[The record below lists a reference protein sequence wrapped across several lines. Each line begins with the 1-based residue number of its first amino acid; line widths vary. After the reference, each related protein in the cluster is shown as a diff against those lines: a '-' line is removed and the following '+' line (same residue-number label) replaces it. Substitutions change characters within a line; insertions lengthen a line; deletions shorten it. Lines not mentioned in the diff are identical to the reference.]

1 VDKKLTYISLF
12 SSAGVGCYG
21 FKINGFDCIIT
32 SELIERRL
40 NVQKCNKK
48 CKYESGYIL
57 GDITEEN
64 IKNKAFNEISQFKA
78 KENIKEVDVVIAT
91 PPCQGMSVAN
101 HKKTDTEIKRN
112 SLVVE
117 AIEMVKRINPRF
129 FIFEN
134 VQAFMKTNC
143 YDHGV
148 KKKIEQ
154 AINEN
159 LSQDYEY
166 VHQILNF
173 KNYGA
178 NSSRTRALVIG
189 VRKDLVNII
198 TPIELF
204 PDLEEEKS
212 LRQLIY
218 NLPRLKEMGEIHE
231 DDIYHQFKSYSASMR
246 NWINDLCEG
255 ESAFDNK
262 ELARKPH
269 KLVNGEIVVNVN
281 KNGDKYK
288 RQTWDKV
295 APCIHTRNDILASQ
309 NTVHPEDDRVFSIRE
324 LMILM
329 NIPKEF
335 KWVMED
341 EHELNKLPLE
351 DKKKFL
357 RKNEINIRQSIG
369 EAVPTIILDNVA
381 SKIKRVLTEN
391 NPDDRTLKKL
401 INNYHLED
409 IDKLHD
415 YIDLNPENLS
425 FNSLSR
431 LAELSNSLQTETA
444 AYYTDKNTLLTIFNN
459 LPDIPKN
466 KVHILEPSVGTGNFI
481 PFIIKKYE
489 KCEQLTID
497 VCDINENS
505 IKILKLLLSKM
516 KIPKNVRI
524 NFICNDFL
532 KHNFNC
538 RYDLIIGNPPF
549 LKLKD
554 SQLLKE
560 YRNIVG
566 DNVAKN
572 TSALFLNKSLLMSD
586 NIAMILPK
594 YFLHNED
601 FKICREKSNNYAIKT
616 IIDFGEKGFKGV
628 LIETICLI
636 ISTVDK
642 RGKTTCISITHNLK
656 NILKQS
662 ILSDERFPN
671 WMLYRNDFFDN
682 VCKRMKFGIFR
693 CFRDRQITKNMLK
706 KSAKIWVIK
715 SRNVQTDGSG
725 IEHIA
730 GYDSFIDEKNID
742 DLNVSKYL
750 DRDDVYLCPNMTYY
764 PRVVRKPKGTLVNGS
779 VAILE
784 LNDDEK
790 VTDEDLKYFST
801 DEFWKFYAIAR
812 NLSTRSLN
820 IDNTSIYYFGKR
832 V

>member
-1 VDKKLTYISLF
+1 
-12 SSAGVGCYG
+12 
-21 FKINGFDCIIT
+21 
-32 SELIERRL
+32 
-40 NVQKCNKK
+40 
-48 CKYESGYIL
+48 
-57 GDITEEN
+57 
-64 IKNKAFNEISQFKA
+64 
-78 KENIKEVDVVIAT
+78 
-91 PPCQGMSVAN
+91 
-101 HKKTDTEIKRN
+101 
-112 SLVVE
+112 
-117 AIEMVKRINPRF
+117 
-129 FIFEN
+129 
-134 VQAFMKTNC
+134 
-143 YDHGV
+143 
-148 KKKIEQ
+148 
-154 AINEN
+154 
-159 LSQDYEY
+159 
-166 VHQILNF
+166 
-173 KNYGA
+173 
-178 NSSRTRALVIG
+178 
-189 VRKDLVNII
+189 
-198 TPIELF
+198 
-204 PDLEEEKS
+204 
-212 LRQLIY
+212 
-218 NLPRLKEMGEIHE
+218 
-231 DDIYHQFKSYSASMR
+231 
-246 NWINDLCEG
+246 
-255 ESAFDNK
+255 
-262 ELARKPH
+262 
-269 KLVNGEIVVNVN
+269 
-281 KNGDKYK
+281 
-288 RQTWDKV
+288 
-295 APCIHTRNDILASQ
+295 
-309 NTVHPEDDRVFSIRE
+309 
-324 LMILM
+324 MILM

-489 KCEQLTID
+489 RCEQLTID

-642 RGKTTCISITHNLK
+642 EE
-656 NILKQS
+656 KQHVFLLHT
-662 ILSDERFPN
+662 I
-671 WMLYRNDFFDN
+671 
-682 VCKRMKFGIFR
+682 
-693 CFRDRQITKNMLK
+693 
-706 KSAKIWVIK
+706 
-715 SRNVQTDGSG
+715 
-725 IEHIA
+725 
-730 GYDSFIDEKNID
+730 
-742 DLNVSKYL
+742 
-750 DRDDVYLCPNMTYY
+750 
-764 PRVVRKPKGTLVNGS
+764 
-779 VAILE
+779 
-784 LNDDEK
+784 
-790 VTDEDLKYFST
+790 
-801 DEFWKFYAIAR
+801 
-812 NLSTRSLN
+812 
-820 IDNTSIYYFGKR
+820 
-832 V
+832 

>member
-1 VDKKLTYISLF
+1 
-12 SSAGVGCYG
+12 
-21 FKINGFDCIIT
+21 
-32 SELIERRL
+32 
-40 NVQKCNKK
+40 
-48 CKYESGYIL
+48 
-57 GDITEEN
+57 
-64 IKNKAFNEISQFKA
+64 
-78 KENIKEVDVVIAT
+78 
-91 PPCQGMSVAN
+91 
-101 HKKTDTEIKRN
+101 
-112 SLVVE
+112 
-117 AIEMVKRINPRF
+117 
-129 FIFEN
+129 
-134 VQAFMKTNC
+134 
-143 YDHGV
+143 
-148 KKKIEQ
+148 
-154 AINEN
+154 
-159 LSQDYEY
+159 
-166 VHQILNF
+166 
-173 KNYGA
+173 
-178 NSSRTRALVIG
+178 
-189 VRKDLVNII
+189 
-198 TPIELF
+198 
-204 PDLEEEKS
+204 
-212 LRQLIY
+212 
-218 NLPRLKEMGEIHE
+218 
-231 DDIYHQFKSYSASMR
+231 
-246 NWINDLCEG
+246 
-255 ESAFDNK
+255 
-262 ELARKPH
+262 
-269 KLVNGEIVVNVN
+269 
-281 KNGDKYK
+281 
-288 RQTWDKV
+288 
-295 APCIHTRNDILASQ
+295 
-309 NTVHPEDDRVFSIRE
+309 
-324 LMILM
+324 
-329 NIPKEF
+329 
-335 KWVMED
+335 
-341 EHELNKLPLE
+341 
-351 DKKKFL
+351 
-357 RKNEINIRQSIG
+357 
-369 EAVPTIILDNVA
+369 
-381 SKIKRVLTEN
+381 
-391 NPDDRTLKKL
+391 
-401 INNYHLED
+401 
-409 IDKLHD
+409 
-415 YIDLNPENLS
+415 
-425 FNSLSR
+425 
-431 LAELSNSLQTETA
+431 
-444 AYYTDKNTLLTIFNN
+444 
-459 LPDIPKN
+459 
-466 KVHILEPSVGTGNFI
+466 
-481 PFIIKKYE
+481 
-489 KCEQLTID
+489 
-497 VCDINENS
+497 
-505 IKILKLLLSKM
+505 
-516 KIPKNVRI
+516 IPKNVRI